1 MVTALGELQA
11 QLRAILQE
19 LHENGDIQLNEAV
32 FAPGKA
38 SLEIPCEVQVPSDN
52 ATATELRQSLLQLQE
67 KHATLMNAAREEIEA
82 LRKALQEAHAELA
95 SAKAEATLRPCQLPP
110 PKKKNVVT
118 VSQLM
123 HRWIGLAGSGTGEVV
138 CFLKWQKILVV
149 TCHPSGF
156 HVSIAGNI
164 RAVHLCIFFTG

>member
-1 MVTALGELQA
+1 MIWLKIINPIGTSIWLA
-11 QLRAILQE
+11 
-19 LHENGDIQLNEAV
+19 DW
-32 FAPGKA
+32 
-38 SLEIPCEVQVPSDN
+38 PCD
-52 ATATELRQSLLQLQE
+52 
-67 KHATLMNAAREEIEA
+67 
-82 LRKALQEAHAELA
+82 
-95 SAKAEATLRPCQLPP
+95 QLPP